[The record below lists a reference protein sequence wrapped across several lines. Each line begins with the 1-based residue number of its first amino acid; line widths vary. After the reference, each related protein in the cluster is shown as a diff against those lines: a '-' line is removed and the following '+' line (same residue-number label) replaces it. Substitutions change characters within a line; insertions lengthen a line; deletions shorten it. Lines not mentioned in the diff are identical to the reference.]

1 MSLVAL
7 LRGQHARGSCLRPG
21 RNCERV
27 GRGVATII
35 RGGLLSSLSHQ
46 SSSALWTCDGAH
58 RPPQRPHKPPQFA
71 RFPHPS
77 MSTAPLPA
85 PTTPLPTPIAPQH
98 SPVTP
103 QHSPV
108 TPLPTPAPVKTNDG
122 LLGPVVDACFT
133 CDPPFQHKR
142 VWISDPKT
150 ADPEDPRGRT
160 LVLCFDGTGD
170 SFDADV
176 SPFFSFS

>member
-21 RNCERV
+21 RNRERV
-27 GRGVATII
+27 GRGVENII

-46 SSSALWTCDGAH
+46 SSSALGTCDGAR
-58 RPPQRPHKPPQFA
+58 RPPQRPHKPPHFA
-71 RFPHPS
+71 RFPHSS

-85 PTTPLPTPIAPQH
+85 PATPLPTPIAPQH
-98 SPVTP
+98 T
-103 QHSPV
+103 PV

-122 LLGPVVDACFT
+122 LLGPLVDACFS
-133 CDPPFQHKR
+133 CRPPFQHKR

-176 SPFFSFS
+176 S